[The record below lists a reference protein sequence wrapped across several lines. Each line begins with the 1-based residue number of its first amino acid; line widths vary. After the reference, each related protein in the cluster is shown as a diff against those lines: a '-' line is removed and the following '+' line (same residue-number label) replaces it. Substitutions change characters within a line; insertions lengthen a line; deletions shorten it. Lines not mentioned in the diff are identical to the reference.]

1 MTLASGAGIMAMA
14 IACSGNIDNTDGP
27 GDNTDDVTYEDL
39 DVKYYKQL
47 LVTEFTAVSCINCPT
62 MAALLDEVDSKQSGE
77 YAITALH
84 IPYGGTKDE
93 FCINMGQTYAERLN
107 ATGLP
112 TGFLDLRKECE
123 FTSDKTSFDK
133 AVKKELSEHPAMCGV
148 AIESD
153 YDASGRSLSVTA
165 KVTSNT
171 HRKYRYL
178 IMLIEN
184 DVKGYNYSVRSVLA
198 ISIYGNNL
206 NNGAALVPG
215 TEYTGTRT
223 VTLDSGWNE
232 ANMKIV
238 VSALIS
244 EDPVGYEVTW
254 LCDNA
259 AMCGIGGKADY
270 KYINE

>member
-1 MTLASGAGIMAMA
+1 MTFISGAGIMALTA
-14 IACSGNIDNTDGP
+14 ACSGNIEDNNGS
-27 GDNTDDVTYEDL
+27 GGNTDDVPYEDL

-47 LVTEFTAVSCINCPT
+47 LVTEFTAAACINCPT

-93 FCINMGQTYAERLN
+93 LCINMGQTYAERLN
-107 ATGLP
+107 VTGLP

-133 AVKKELSEHPAMCGV
+133 AVKKELEEHPAMCGV
-148 AIESD
+148 SIESD
-153 YDASGRSLSVTA
+153 YDGSGRSLSVTA
-165 KVTSNT
+165 KVTSNK
-171 HRKYRYL
+171 HRPYRYL

-184 DVKGYNYSVRSVLA
+184 DVNGYNYSVRSVMA
-198 ISIYGNNL
+198 TNIYGNRL
-206 NNGAALVPG
+206 NNGTALVPG

-223 VTLDSGWNE
+223 TVLDSGWNE

-238 VSALIS
+238 VAALYS
-244 EDPVGYEVTW
+244 EDNEVTW
-254 LCDNA
+254 VCDNV
-259 AMCGIGGKADY
+259 AMCGIGGNVDY